1 MTEVREGFS
10 MQTLRVA
17 SRRSALALT
26 QTRWVIS
33 QLQSRHPG
41 LQVDIVPV
49 VTKGDKIL
57 DVSLSKVGGKGL
69 FVSEI
74 EACLLS
80 GDADFAVHSLK
91 DVPAELAQGLALTAI
106 PEREDAR
113 DALITKTGCGLDA
126 LPKGAVIGT
135 SSLRRV
141 AQLQAYRPDLQFVP
155 IRGNIDTRLRKL
167 DEEHLDAIVLA
178 AAGLHR
184 MGWSDKITEYLPPHV
199 CLPAVGQGILGIESR
214 SADKRVNDILTSL
227 HHPDTAAVAHAERT
241 LLQALNGG
249 CQVPIAGYAERDD
262 SGQVWLRGLV
272 ASPDG
277 RTVLRAQA
285 RDHAP
290 DRAGLEVAQRLRAQG
305 ADQLLEVTAAVS
317 AGE

>member
-1 MTEVREGFS
+1 

-17 SRRSALALT
+17 SRRSALAMT
-26 QTRWVIS
+26 QTRWVVT
-33 QLQSRHPG
+33 QLESRYPG
-41 LQVDIVPV
+41 LRVDIVPV
-49 VTKGDKIL
+49 VTKGDRIL

-91 DVPAELAQGLALTAI
+91 DVPAELAEGLALTAI
-106 PEREDAR
+106 PEREDPR
-113 DALITKTGCGLDA
+113 DALITKTGCSLDA
-126 LPKGAVIGT
+126 LPDGAVIGT

-141 AQLQAYRPDLQFVP
+141 AQLQAYRPDLRFVP

-167 DEEHLDAIVLA
+167 EEEELDAIVLA

-184 MGWSDKITEYLPPHV
+184 MGWTDKITEYLPPHV

-214 SADKRVNDILTSL
+214 SADQRVNDILSSL
-227 HHPDTAAVAHAERT
+227 HNGATAAVAQAERT

-277 RTVLRAQA
+277 RTVLRAEV
-285 RDHAP
+285 RDQAP
-290 DRAGLEVAQRLRAQG
+290 DRAGLEVAERLRAQG
-305 ADQLLEVTAAVS
+305 ADQLLEATAAVYT
-317 AGE
+317 AE

>member
-1 MTEVREGFS
+1 

-17 SRRSALALT
+17 SRRSALAMT
-26 QTRWVIS
+26 QTRWVVT
-33 QLQSRHPG
+33 QLESRYPG
-41 LQVDIVPV
+41 LRVDIVPV
-49 VTKGDKIL
+49 VTKGDRIL

-91 DVPAELAQGLALTAI
+91 DVPAELAEGLALTAI
-106 PEREDAR
+106 PEREDPR
-113 DALITKTGCGLDA
+113 DALITKTGCSLDA
-126 LPKGAVIGT
+126 LPDGAVIGT

-141 AQLQAYRPDLQFVP
+141 AQLQAYRPDLRFVP

-167 DEEHLDAIVLA
+167 EEEELDAIVLA

-184 MGWSDKITEYLPPHV
+184 MGWTDKITEYLPPHV

-214 SADKRVNDILTSL
+214 SADQRVNDILSSL
-227 HHPDTAAVAHAERT
+227 HNGATAAVAQAERT

-277 RTVLRAQA
+277 RTVLRAEV
-285 RDHAP
+285 RDQAP
-290 DRAGLEVAQRLRAQG
+290 DRAGLEVAERLRAQG
-305 ADQLLEVTAAVS
+305 ADQLLEATAAVS
-317 AGE
+317 TAE

>member
-1 MTEVREGFS
+1 

-17 SRRSALALT
+17 SRRSALAMT
-26 QTRWVIS
+26 QTQWVVT
-33 QLQSRHPG
+33 QLESRYPG
-41 LQVDIVPV
+41 LRVDIVPV
-49 VTKGDKIL
+49 VTKGDRIL

-91 DVPAELAQGLALTAI
+91 DVPADLAEGLALTAI
-106 PEREDAR
+106 PEREDPR
-113 DALITKTGCGLDA
+113 DALITKTGCSLDA
-126 LPKGAVIGT
+126 LPDGAVIGT

-141 AQLQAYRPDLQFVP
+141 AQLQAYRPDLRFVP

-167 DEEHLDAIVLA
+167 EEEELDAIVLA

-184 MGWSDKITEYLPPHV
+184 MGWTDKITEYLPPHV

-214 SADKRVNDILTSL
+214 SADQRVNDILSSL
-227 HHPDTAAVAHAERT
+227 HNGATAAVAQAERT

-277 RTVLRAQA
+277 RTVLRAEV
-285 RDHAP
+285 RDQAP
-290 DRAGLEVAQRLRAQG
+290 DRAGLEVAERLRAQG
-305 ADQLLEVTAAVS
+305 ADQLLEATAAVS
-317 AGE
+317 TAE

>member
-1 MTEVREGFS
+1 

-17 SRRSALALT
+17 SRRSALAMT
-26 QTRWVIS
+26 QTRWVIT
-33 QLQSRHPG
+33 QLESRHPG
-41 LQVDIVPV
+41 LRVDIVPV
-49 VTKGDKIL
+49 VTKGDRML

-91 DVPAELAQGLALTAI
+91 DVPAELAEGLALTAI

-113 DALITKTGCGLDA
+113 DALITKTGCKLDG

-141 AQLQAYRPDLQFVP
+141 AQLQAYRPDLRFVP

-167 DEEHLDAIVLA
+167 EEDNLDAIVLA

-214 SADKRVNDILTSL
+214 SADQRVNEILSSL
-227 HHPDTAAVAHAERT
+227 HHADTAAVARAERT
-241 LLQALNGG
+241 LLKALNGG
-249 CQVPIAGYAERDD
+249 CQVPIAGYAERDN

-277 RTVLRAQA
+277 RTILSAET
-285 RDHAP
+285 RDEVP
-290 DRAGLEVAQRLRAQG
+290 ERAGLEVAKRLRAQG
-305 ADQLLEVTAAVS
+305 ADQLLEVTAGVS
-317 AGE
+317 AAE

>member
-1 MTEVREGFS
+1 

-17 SRRSALALT
+17 SRRSALAMT
-26 QTRWVIS
+26 QTRWVVT
-33 QLQSRHPG
+33 QLESRYPG
-41 LQVDIVPV
+41 LRVDIVPV

-91 DVPAELAQGLALTAI
+91 DVPAELAEGLALTAI
-106 PEREDAR
+106 PEREDPR
-113 DALITKTGCGLDA
+113 DALITKTGCSLKE
-126 LPKGAVIGT
+126 LPNGAIVGT

-141 AQLQAYRPDLQFVP
+141 AQLQAYRPDLRFVP

-167 DEEHLDAIVLA
+167 EEEELDAIVLA

-184 MGWSDKITEYLPPHV
+184 MGWADKITEYLPPHV

-214 SADKRVNDILTSL
+214 SADQRVNDLLRSL
-227 HHPDTAAVAHAERT
+227 HDADTAAVAQAERT

-277 RTVLRAQA
+277 RTVLRAEV
-285 RDHAP
+285 RDRAP
-290 DRAGLEVAQRLRAQG
+290 DCAGLAVAERLRAQG
-305 ADQLLEVTAAVS
+305 ADQLLEATAAVS
-317 AGE
+317 TAE

>member
-1 MTEVREGFS
+1 

-17 SRRSALALT
+17 SRRSALAMT
-26 QTRWVIS
+26 QTRWVVT
-33 QLQSRHPG
+33 QLESRYPG
-41 LQVDIVPV
+41 LRVDIVPV
-49 VTKGDKIL
+49 VTKGDRIL
-57 DVSLSKVGGKGL
+57 DVRLSKVGGKGL

-91 DVPAELAQGLALTAI
+91 DVPAELAEGLALTAI
-106 PEREDAR
+106 PEREDPR
-113 DALITKTGCGLDA
+113 DALITKTGCSLDA
-126 LPKGAVIGT
+126 LPDGAVIGT

-141 AQLQAYRPDLQFVP
+141 AQLQAYRPDLRFVP

-167 DEEHLDAIVLA
+167 EEEELDAIVLA

-184 MGWSDKITEYLPPHV
+184 MGWTDKITEYLPPHV

-214 SADKRVNDILTSL
+214 SADQRVNDILSSL
-227 HHPDTAAVAHAERT
+227 HNGATAAVAQAERT

-277 RTVLRAQA
+277 RTVLRAEV
-285 RDHAP
+285 RDQAP
-290 DRAGLEVAQRLRAQG
+290 DRAGLEVAERLRAQG
-305 ADQLLEVTAAVS
+305 ADQLLEATAAVS
-317 AGE
+317 TAE

>member
-1 MTEVREGFS
+1 

-17 SRRSALALT
+17 SRRSALAMT
-26 QTRWVIS
+26 QTRWVVT
-33 QLQSRHPG
+33 QLESRYPG
-41 LQVDIVPV
+41 LRVDIVPV
-49 VTKGDKIL
+49 VTKGDRIL

-91 DVPAELAQGLALTAI
+91 DVPAELAEGLALTAI
-106 PEREDAR
+106 PEREDPR
-113 DALITKTGCGLDA
+113 DALITKTGCSLDA
-126 LPKGAVIGT
+126 LPDGAVFGT

-141 AQLQAYRPDLQFVP
+141 AQLQAYRPDLRFVP

-167 DEEHLDAIVLA
+167 EEEELDAIVLA

-184 MGWSDKITEYLPPHV
+184 MGWTDKITEYLPPHV

-214 SADKRVNDILTSL
+214 SADQRVNDILSSL
-227 HHPDTAAVAHAERT
+227 HNGATAAVAQAERT

-277 RTVLRAQA
+277 RTVLRAEV
-285 RDHAP
+285 RDQAP
-290 DRAGLEVAQRLRAQG
+290 DRAGLEVAERLRAQG
-305 ADQLLEVTAAVS
+305 ADQLLEATAAVS
-317 AGE
+317 TAE